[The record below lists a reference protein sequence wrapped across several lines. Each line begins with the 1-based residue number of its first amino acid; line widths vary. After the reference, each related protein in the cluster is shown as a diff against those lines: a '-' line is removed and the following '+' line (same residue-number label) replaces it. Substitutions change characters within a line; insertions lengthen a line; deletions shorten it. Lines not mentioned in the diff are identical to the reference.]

1 MKARAPKTVI
11 KPDYRQFRLRK
22 LNTPEFSHIKLLL
35 FWPVF
40 GLAFLALER
49 FRPHAAYH
57 VMHCALDD
65 AIPFSEW
72 ALIPYLL
79 WFVYLIGALAYTF
92 FQDVP
97 AFRRM
102 MKFIILTYSFALLT
116 YWLFPNCQHL
126 RPVLSDNDVLTRLV
140 SMLYRSDTNTNVCPS
155 IHVIGSF
162 AVYFAAR
169 DSRML
174 SKPPIRLTVFIL
186 TVLISISTV
195 FLKQHSVLDVLAGLL
210 VCAAAYPMIYPLPAH
225 HALPAPAVMQ
235 KRTVL

>member
-1 MKARAPKTVI
+1 MKARAPQTVI
-11 KPDYRQFRLRK
+11 RPDYRQFRLRK

-92 FQDVP
+92 FRMCPPSGDDAVRHRHLYGRD
-97 AFRRM
+97 RR
-102 MKFIILTYSFALLT
+102 
-116 YWLFPNCQHL
+116 LFHL
-126 RPVLSDNDVLTRLV
+126 PD
-140 SMLYRSDTNTNVCPS
+140 
-155 IHVIGSF
+155 
-162 AVYFAAR
+162 AAAAAAR
-169 DSRML
+169 
-174 SKPPIRLTVFIL
+174 
-186 TVLISISTV
+186 
-195 FLKQHSVLDVLAGLL
+195 G
-210 VCAAAYPMIYPLPAH
+210 VC
-225 HALPAPAVMQ
+225 
-235 KRTVL
+235 T